1 MSETKD
7 SLNLAGLEYFTP
19 RDYSRLFLRR
29 KWFILVSTFAIA
41 LATATVVFFLP
52 NSYKAT
58 AVVQVEHQK
67 VPDSYVNSTVT
78 ESSSDRL
85 AALRQQILSSTPLN
99 QIIEDLDLYKNL
111 RKKES
116 PDEVVQEMQKNIS
129 LENIA
134 APVATRGE
142 KSVEA
147 FKISFTY
154 LNASLAAQVANRL
167 AGLFVQENIDNRR
180 KSVEGTTSF
189 LTTELDTAQKD
200 LKEKEDQI
208 TELKTKDVG
217 ELPESEVMHVQA
229 LNALQT
235 QLQSERDAIEK
246 AQQEKAA
253 LQASL
258 ASSPSVVNLDA
269 QESPAVAGMETEK
282 AQLQDDVD
290 QLRKRYGPS
299 FPDVVKKNI
308 QIKDLQTR
316 IDDAKKKE
324 AAKGAPAPLK
334 ERNPVVQSQIA
345 KADEDIQKHQLRE
358 QEIQSQIALHQT
370 QLQRIPLFQQRIS
383 ALTRDYE
390 AAEDHYKHLQERK
403 YSADMA
409 EHMETNQQG
418 ERFAVQDSA
427 QMPYKPASPDRP
439 TINLIGLAAG
449 LVISLGLA
457 FVLEVFDPAVK
468 TEREVVGQLGVAVFG
483 EVPWLPTKANDRRR
497 RLRALY
503 ACVCG
508 AVLAAGYSAILVA
521 TWR

>member
-1 MSETKD
+1 MSEAKD
-7 SLNLAGLEYFTP
+7 SLNLAGLEYFTV

-58 AVVQVEHQK
+58 TVILVVHQK

-78 ESSSDRL
+78 ESSVDRL
-85 AALRQQILSSTPLN
+85 AGLRQQILSATRLN
-99 QIIEDLDLYKNL
+99 QIIDELGLYKGL
-111 RKKES
+111 KKKES
-116 PDEVVQEMQKNIS
+116 PEEIVQRMQKDIS
-129 LENIA
+129 VDMA
-134 APVATRGE
+134 SAPVATRGE
-142 KSVEA
+142 KMLEA
-147 FKISFTY
+147 FSISFTY
-154 LNASLAAQVANRL
+154 SNPSVAAQVANRL
-167 AGLFVQENIDNRR
+167 AQSFIDDNSHNREQ
-180 KSVEGTTSF
+180 SVNGTADF
-189 LTTELDTAQKD
+189 LAKELEDTERD
-200 LKEKEDQI
+200 LKGKEDQI

-235 QLQSERDAIEK
+235 ELQSERDAIDRDQKEK
-246 AQQEKAA
+246 AT

-258 ASSPSVVNLDA
+258 AASPSVVNLDA
-269 QESPAVAGMETEK
+269 QESPAVTSMETEK

-324 AAKGAPAPLK
+324 AAKGEPAPLK

-345 KADEDIQKHQLRE
+345 KEDEDVQKHQLRE
-358 QEIQSQIALHQT
+358 QEIQGQISQHQS
-370 QLQRIPLFQQRIS
+370 QLQRIPLFQERIS

-390 AAEDHYKHLQERK
+390 ALEDHYKRLQERK

-409 EHMETNQQG
+409 ADLESRQQG
-418 ERFAVQDSA
+418 ERFEPLDPA
-427 QMPYKPASPDRP
+427 QTPTKPASPDRP
-439 TINLIGLAAG
+439 TFNLIGLGAG
-449 LVISLGLA
+449 LLISLGLA

-483 EVPWLPTKANDRRR
+483 EVPWLPTKANDRKR
-497 RLRALY
+497 RLHALY